1 MYNYNCRTY
10 SVKGGHDLEPASTIL
25 TELED
30 YMKREALTISKF
42 AARSGMNSGTLSNVI
57 QGHRPIAM
65 QQLDRITI
73 AMDLPEGYF
82 YELYVD
88 NYIINGAPDWRRIGP
103 LLQRCAELNKLD
115 CIHRVVQHIMDKLIY
130 SPMLF
135 DTAEELFNQGSRA
148 AAALIYESVAEGE
161 RFQHSE
167 RLALC
172 RYRLF
177 TIGLSES
184 QDANLHAANQF
195 EPYVERLDEADQL
208 DALKHLADVFASMHR
223 WEKVDELAELL
234 GQKAS
239 LQYKQTTK
247 KESTQKQPTRP
258 LIYYILYAHLLRSLV
273 SDELGNYDNA
283 LYHASL
289 YSDMSWVNTPYSQEE
304 QRVMEQFQ
312 EWATANMY
320 LYRLMAGQVEVLPE
334 YIHYVE
340 TKEDEIFPALF
351 KIMQAANRYGFNVDD
366 ILERFKDHLSYRE
379 QHSRLGKFNQQLT
392 GDRYTRFLTELAI
405 YHLSRNKF
413 EFGFHY
419 LLESLESSVTI
430 RNDTNIVKCVGLFEK
445 HRVSASPEVI
455 QRYTNSISEVQ
466 KINEEKDGI
475 ITVSS

>member
-1 MYNYNCRTY
+1 MYNFNSRTY
-10 SVKGGHDLEPASTIL
+10 SVKGGHNLEPASTIL
-25 TELED
+25 AELED

-65 QQLDRITI
+65 QQLDRITQ
-73 AMDLPEGYF
+73 AMNLPDGYF

-103 LLQRCAELNKLD
+103 LLQRCAELNKLG
-115 CIHRVVQHIMDKLIY
+115 CIQHVVQHIMDKLIY

-135 DTAEELFNQGSRA
+135 DTAEELYTQGRFA
-148 AAALIYESVAEGE
+148 AAALMYESVAEGE

-208 DALKHLADVFASMHR
+208 DALKHLADVFASLHL
-223 WEKVDELAELL
+223 WDKVDELAELL

-239 LQYKQTTK
+239 LQYKQPK
-247 KESTQKQPTRP
+247 KKDSTQKQPARP
-258 LIYYILYAHLLRSLV
+258 LIYYILYAHLSKSGV
-273 SDELGNYDNA
+273 CDERGDYQKA
-283 LYHASL
+283 LYYTTL
-289 YSDMSWVNTPYSQEE
+289 YSDMSWVKSPPSAEE

-312 EWATANMY
+312 EWANANMY
-320 LYRLMAGQVEVLPE
+320 LFRLMSGQIEVLPE
-334 YIHYVE
+334 YIRYIE
-340 TKEDEIFPALF
+340 NKENEISSALF
-351 KIMQAANRYGFNVDD
+351 KIIQAANRYLFNVDD
-366 ILERFKDHLSYRE
+366 ILERFKNHLSYRE
-379 QHSRLGKFNQQLT
+379 QHSRLGKFTQQLT
-392 GDRYTRFLTELAI
+392 GDRHTRFMIELAV
-405 YHLSRNKF
+405 YHLRKNNYDA
-413 EFGFHY
+413 GFHY
-419 LLESLESSVTI
+419 LLVGLESSVTI
-430 RNDTNIVKCVGLFEK
+430 KNDTTIVRCVGLFEK
-445 HRVSASPEVI
+445 YRSSASPEYI

-466 KINEEKDGI
+466 RINEEKDGFI
-475 ITVSS
+475 NVTS

>member
-1 MYNYNCRTY
+1 M
-10 SVKGGHDLEPASTIL
+10 KGGHDLEAASTIL

-65 QQLDRITI
+65 QQLDRITV
-73 AMDLPEGYF
+73 AMNLPEGYF
-82 YELYVD
+82 YDLYVD
-88 NYIINGAPDWRRIGP
+88 NYVINGAPDWRRIGP

-115 CIHRVVQHIMDKLIY
+115 SIQRVVQHIMDKLIY

-135 DTAEELFNQGSRA
+135 DTAEELFAQGRFA
-148 AAALIYESVAEGE
+148 AAALMYESVAEGE

-172 RYRLF
+172 HYRLF

-239 LQYKQTTK
+239 LQYKQTK
-247 KESTQKQPTRP
+247 RKESTQKQPARP

-273 SDELGNYDNA
+273 SDEVGNYDMA
-283 LYHASL
+283 MYHASL
-289 YSDMSWVNTPYSQEE
+289 YSDMSWVKTPYSEE
-304 QRVMEQFQ
+304 ELQVMDQFQ
-312 EWATANMY
+312 EWSAANMY
-320 LYRLMAGQVEVLPE
+320 LYRLMAGQVEMLPE
-334 YIHYVE
+334 YLRYIE
-340 TKEDEIFPALF
+340 TKENEIFPALF
-351 KIMQAANRYGFNVDD
+351 KIVQAANRYKFNADD
-366 ILERFKDHLSYRE
+366 ILERFKDHLSYKE
-379 QHSRLGKFNQQLT
+379 QHSRLGKFTQQLT
-392 GDRYTRFLTELAI
+392 GDRHTRFMTELAI
-405 YHLSRNKF
+405 YHLRQNKLDL
-413 EFGFHY
+413 GFHY
-419 LLESLESSVTI
+419 LLESLESSVSI
-430 RNDTNIVKCVGLFEK
+430 SNDTNIVKCVGLFEK
-445 HRVSASPEVI
+445 YRASASQQQI
-455 QRYTNSISEVQ
+455 QKYTNYISEVQ
-466 KINEEKDGI
+466 RINEEKDGI

>member
-1 MYNYNCRTY
+1 M
-10 SVKGGHDLEPASTIL
+10 KGGHDLEAASTIL

-30 YMKREALTISKF
+30 YMRREALTISKF

-65 QQLDRITI
+65 QQLDRITA
-73 AMDLPEGYF
+73 AMDLPAGYF

-103 LLQRCAELNKLD
+103 LLQRCAELDKLH
-115 CIHRVVQHIMDKLIY
+115 CIQRVVQHIMDKLIY

-135 DTAEELFNQGSRA
+135 DTAEELFAQGRFA
-148 AAALIYESVAEGE
+148 AAALMFESVAEGE

-172 RYRLF
+172 HYRLF

-184 QDANLHAANQF
+184 QDENLHAANQF

-239 LQYKQTTK
+239 LQYKQVIK
-247 KESTQKQPTRP
+247 KDSMQKQPTRP

-273 SDELGNYDNA
+273 SDEVGNYDMA
-283 LYHASL
+283 MYHASL
-289 YSDMSWVNTPYSQEE
+289 YSDMSWVKLPYSEEE
-304 QRVMEQFQ
+304 QQVMDQFQ
-312 EWATANMY
+312 EWSAANMY
-320 LYRLMAGQVEVLPE
+320 LYRLMAGQIEVLPE
-334 YIHYVE
+334 YLQYVE
-340 TKEDEIFPALF
+340 SKENEIFPALF
-351 KIMQAANRYGFNVDD
+351 KIVQAANRYQFNVDD

-379 QHSRLGKFNQQLT
+379 QHSRLGKFTQQLT
-392 GDRYTRFLTELAI
+392 GDRYLRFLTELAI
-405 YHLSRNKF
+405 YHLRRNKF
-413 EFGFHY
+413 DLGFHY

-430 RNDTNIVKCVGLFEK
+430 KNDTNIVKCVGLFEK
-445 HRVSASPEVI
+445 YRASASPQQI
-455 QRYTNSISEVQ
+455 QKYTNSISEVQ
-466 KINEEKDGI
+466 RINEEKDCI